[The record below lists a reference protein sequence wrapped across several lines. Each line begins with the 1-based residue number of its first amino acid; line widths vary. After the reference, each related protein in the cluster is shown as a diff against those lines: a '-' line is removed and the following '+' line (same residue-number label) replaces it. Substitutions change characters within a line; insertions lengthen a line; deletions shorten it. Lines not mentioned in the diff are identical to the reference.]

1 MNWTN
6 QIADCRFLLDYVQIT
21 IVSKKP
27 QSLVNQL
34 SKHLTFGRPIP
45 ENKTKR
51 PKMEGK
57 FRSRS
62 YFTFGKIKKGYL
74 IHGKMSALQGIDA
87 LLYVH
92 DVPLLELA
100 QIGVLLDNTPAVED
114 YHFSCIEFKW
124 DFYPGK
130 KITAVNLQKHLVR
143 HLHLANAQSAWKR
156 GKGERVT
163 YYINKGSSDFQSKV
177 YIRPKKPNPNKADF
191 VRFELR
197 ARTRWLDRMNLVK
210 PVDFKKFGYRRV
222 TNQVK
227 WLDIDWA
234 EVRRS
239 IPNLVSAGLWRSE
252 FDDYR
257 DDRGIA
263 KAIIKYRDKGMC
275 PPRCKNRGHRKN
287 CSLFSAIKRGKSSNS
302 VLKAIEKCQYSTV
315 HQKFEELYTSD
326 SKFVNSLNL
335 ILRNAYNHWRIYPAF
350 PSLPQSSK
358 KNSNRKSIIL
368 SRSNKRKKRGIRSDK
383 LNNKFQI
390 LF

>member
-6 QIADCRFLLDYVQIT
+6 QIADCLFLLDYVQIT

-27 QSLVNQL
+27 QSLVKQL
-34 SKHLTFGRPIP
+34 SKHLTYVKTVP
-45 ENKTKR
+45 ENKTKK

-62 YFTFGKIKKGYL
+62 YFTFGKIKKCYL

-100 QIGVLLDNTPAVED
+100 QIGLLLDNTPAVD
-114 YHFSCIEFKW
+114 NYHFSCIEFKW
-124 DFYPGK
+124 DLYPTQK
-130 KITAVNLQKHLVR
+130 LTPVELQKHLVR
-143 HLHLANAQSAWKR
+143 HLHLTSAQSAWKR
-156 GKGERVT
+156 GKGVRIT
-163 YYINKGSSDFQSKV
+163 YYINKGSSDIQSKV
-177 YIRPKKPNPNKADF
+177 YIRPKKPNQKNADF

-210 PVDFKKFGYRRV
+210 PVDFKKFGYRRAAH
-222 TNQVK
+222 QVK
-227 WLDIDWA
+227 WLDIDWT

-239 IPNLVSAGLWRSE
+239 MPNLVSAGLWKSK

-275 PPRCKNRGHRKN
+275 APRCKNRGHRNN
-287 CSLFSAIKRGKSSNS
+287 CSLFNAIKRGKSSNG
-302 VLKAIEKCQYSTV
+302 VLKAIGKCQYLTAQ
-315 HQKFEELYTSD
+315 QKFEELYTSD
-326 SKFVNSLNL
+326 SKFVDSLNL
-335 ILRNAYNHWRIYPAF
+335 ILRNAYNHWRIYPPF
-350 PSLPQSSK
+350 PSLPSKQVKAQKRKRTRVSRAKFNK
-358 KNSNRKSIIL
+358 KNNTEKAILNIPII
-368 SRSNKRKKRGIRSDK
+368 
-383 LNNKFQI
+383 F
-390 LF
+390 